1 MQGKPAP
8 SRYAE
13 RKGFI
18 IVHCNVAISHCY
30 DGCEMDIPCMS
41 KIKVSRLGYPTEAWL
56 RAANQPGFFE
66 TMWACFYG
74 DLASY
79 FSPCLPMRLKDHVLG
94 SHFIDKISRPVTRL
108 SNIGPATCSMP
119 GHRLQDGEVWF
130 VQQSVFSSGI
140 PMLPLLFEQVMS
152 SASAS
157 YAD

>member
-1 MQGKPAP
+1 MLQFRIVMMDARWISLACQKLKSPDSATLQKLGLGRRISLDSLRQCGPVFMAILPVIFLPA
-8 SRYAE
+8 
-13 RKGFI
+13 
-18 IVHCNVAISHCY
+18 
-30 DGCEMDIPCMS
+30 
-41 KIKVSRLGYPTEAWL
+41 YPWDVE
-56 RAANQPGFFE
+56 
-66 TMWACFYG
+66 
-74 DLASY
+74 
-79 FSPCLPMRLKDHVLG
+79 DHVLG